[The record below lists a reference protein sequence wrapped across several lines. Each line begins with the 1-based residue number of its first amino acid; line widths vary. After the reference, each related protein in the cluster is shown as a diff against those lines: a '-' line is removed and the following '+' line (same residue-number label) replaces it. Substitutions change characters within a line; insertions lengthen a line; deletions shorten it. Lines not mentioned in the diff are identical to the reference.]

1 MSDLPQIAESSVE
14 DRLAAFFAPAGT
26 KVTPVQAQE
35 SQQVDEESA
44 EQPTDEQ
51 DTGLIDQPPEEGEVD
66 EAEAAPEAVEVEYN
80 GKTFKVDPEL
90 REAVML
96 KSDYTQ
102 KTQEIASVRRALE
115 IEKMALQT
123 AKVFDQQTKELTAQK
138 SQLESYKE
146 QARKIDWAS
155 LTLDQKVD
163 LDRELRNID
172 SQLSDVERQLSSKR
186 DEHKG
191 QFDQYVVQA
200 VMETEKFMSRK
211 VSGWSQDSGRQLHQY
226 GSQLGIPAEKLTTGW
241 FADPTATHVMWKA
254 QQWDKL
260 QASKPGVTNK
270 AASAPPVVKPG
281 SNAIQKSVAQS
292 NYQKSRE
299 SLKKTGSLKDFENA
313 FLAASRKR

>member
-1 MSDLPQIAESSVE
+1 MADQPQVAESNVE
-14 DRLAAFFAPAGT
+14 DRLAAFFGAPA
-26 KVTPVQAQE
+26 KAPQQAVQAEQVQE
-35 SQQVDEESA
+35 DSA
-44 EQPTDEQ
+44 EQAPDEQ
-51 DTGLIDQPPEEGEVD
+51 DTGLIDQSPEEGEVD
-66 EAEAAPEAVEVEYN
+66 EAEAAPETVEVEYN

-115 IEKMALQT
+115 IEKMALQS
-123 AKVFDQQTKELTAQK
+123 AKAFEQQTKDLLAQK
-138 SQLESYKE
+138 NQLESYKE

-172 SQLSDVERQLSSKR
+172 SQLNDVNGKITAKT

-191 QFDQYVVQA
+191 MFDQFVVRA
-200 VMETEKFMSRK
+200 VMETERFMSNK
-211 VSGWSQDSGRQLHQY
+211 VPGWSQDSGRQLHQY
-226 GSQLGIPAEKLTTGW
+226 GAQLGIPAEKLTTGW
-241 FADPTATHVMWKA
+241 FSDPTATHVMWKA

-260 QASKPGVTNK
+260 QSSKPGVNNK

-281 SNAIQKSVAQS
+281 SNAVQKSVQQS
-292 NYQKSRE
+292 NYARARDN
-299 SLKKTGSLKDFENA
+299 LKKSGSLDAFANA
-313 FLAASRKR
+313 LLASQRKR

>member
-1 MSDLPQIAESSVE
+1 MDQPQTAESSVE
-14 DRLAAFFAPAGT
+14 DRLAAYFAPAGT
-26 KVTPVQAQE
+26 KATPVQAQE
-35 SQQVDEESA
+35 NQQVEEVSA
-44 EQPTDEQ
+44 DQPTDEQ
-51 DTGLIDQPPEEGEVD
+51 DTGLIDQPPEEGEVE

-80 GKTFKVDPEL
+80 GKTYKVDPEL

-115 IEKMALQT
+115 VEKMALQT
-123 AKVFDQQTKELTAQK
+123 LKVFDQQTKELTAQK

-146 QARKIDWAS
+146 QARKLDWAS

-172 SQLSDVERQLSSKR
+172 SQLSDINGQIATKR

-191 QFDQYVVQA
+191 QFDQFVIRA
-200 VMETEKFMSRK
+200 VMETEKFMSAK
-211 VSGWSQDSGRQLHQY
+211 VPGWSQDSGRQLHQY
-226 GSQLGIPAEKLTTGW
+226 GTQLGIPAEKLTTGW
-241 FADPTATHVMWKA
+241 FADPSATHVMWKA

-281 SNAIQKSVAQS
+281 SNAVQKSVVQN
-292 NYQKSRE
+292 NYQKARE
-299 SLKKTGSLKDFENA
+299 DLKKSGSLKAFESA